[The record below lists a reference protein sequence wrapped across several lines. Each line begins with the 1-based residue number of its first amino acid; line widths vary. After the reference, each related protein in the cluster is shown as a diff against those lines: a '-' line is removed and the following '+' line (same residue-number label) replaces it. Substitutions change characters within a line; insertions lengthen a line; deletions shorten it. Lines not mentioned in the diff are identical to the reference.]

1 MCSLHPPVKLTTL
14 ARATQRTNQQVVIRN
29 LGETRCLWRGLSDRG
44 QAEALLSA
52 FAAVLRAPFPN
63 AVTALGEDG
72 SAKSKLSLKRCA
84 ASEAL
89 YHPICHTNLSITL

>member
-1 MCSLHPPVKLTTL
+1 MFVEGIV
-14 ARATQRTNQQVVIRN
+14 RR
-29 LGETRCLWRGLSDRG
+29 E